1 MSQVQSVGLGAP
13 VLLEVA
19 SRMKKAKFKQLV
31 GFFSI
36 PHCLIVKSSCVS
48 DTMER
53 QAKDCDAMSVTIGPD
68 QVEESF
74 VFDVSDEALES
85 AAGARSEIAVR
96 YTLYACTSVDCA
108 LVPK

>member
-1 MSQVQSVGLGAP
+1 MSQVQSIGLGAP
-13 VLLEVA
+13 VLLEMA

-48 DTMER
+48 DIIES
-53 QAKDCDAMSVTIGPD
+53 QAKDCDAMSVIEPD

-85 AAGARSEIAVR
+85 AAGARNEIAVR

-108 LVPK
+108 LVPR